1 MNSVGIPCGP
11 INTIDEAFSDEQVSF
26 LNMTKTANHTE
37 LGDFELLR
45 SPINMSNFEQGAQ
58 FEKPGPELGQHSTEI
73 LRELNYSEEKIAELK
88 AYGTIK

>member
-1 MNSVGIPCGP
+1 MEGQGEGRGQK
-11 INTIDEAFSDEQVSF
+11 DGR
-26 LNMTKTANHTE
+26 TE
-37 LGDFELLR
+37 DPSLPFRGTQEGRHDGRQEYR
-45 SPINMSNFEQGAQ
+45 MHAQ

>member
-1 MNSVGIPCGP
+1 
-11 INTIDEAFSDEQVSF
+11 
-26 LNMTKTANHTE
+26 
-37 LGDFELLR
+37 
-45 SPINMSNFEQGAQ
+45 MSNFEQGAQ